1 MEHKPSPIILIVDDE
16 PAILASMRDILQD
29 EGLQV
34 ETTSNPGQVLE
45 LIGALIPDL
54 VFLDIFI
61 PNSNGLDLLSLIK
74 KEYPAQKVV
83 IISGYANISLAVE
96 ALKKGAADFIEKPFT
111 IDDVLSKASIYSGN
125 AEIDPASKDEKI
137 PSAKAF
143 LVGESY
149 LYKELIQYVHRI
161 IPLSTHL
168 IIYGPRGIGKTRLAH
183 YIHTEREA
191 SLPCTVIDGI
201 LNPHLIIDYTAF
213 TQAGSIII
221 KHLESLTP
229 TAQQTLLTYM
239 ENPSTAAR
247 IICLTNKPL
256 YALVSAGLFNED
268 LFYALSST
276 PVEIPS
282 LNKRR
287 FDIPLLV
294 NHFLTLIN
302 KERNTSFSCSSAATR
317 LLRNH
322 TWNEHCREL
331 YKLLE
336 QVTLSLPLSIGVI
349 EPENLRPFLHE
360 TDHGLVEEQRFRSF
374 SSLGEATKNFQRKFL
389 LYQLKK
395 NRYDLEQASNA
406 LNMDIAELRNEMAR
420 LEILPT
426 YSMMF

>member
-1 MEHKPSPIILIVDDE
+1 MEHKSLPIILIVDDE

-29 EGLQV
+29 EGFQV
-34 ETTSNPGQVLE
+34 ETTSNPAQVLE
-45 LIGALIPDL
+45 LIGALVPDL

-61 PNSNGLDLLSLIK
+61 PNANGLDLLSLIK
-74 KEYPAQKVV
+74 KEYPAQTVV
-83 IISGYANISLAVE
+83 IISGYGNISLAVE

-111 IDDVLSKASIYSGN
+111 IEDVLSKASIYSRN
-125 AEIDPASKDEKI
+125 AETALTYQDEKI
-137 PSAKAF
+137 PSEKTF
-143 LVGESY
+143 LIGESY

-183 YIHTEREA
+183 YIHTEKEA

-201 LNPHLIIDYTAF
+201 LNPQLIIDDTVF
-213 TQAGSIII
+213 SQAGSIII
-221 KHLESLTP
+221 KHVESLTQ
-229 TAQQTLLTYM
+229 TAQQALLTYV
-239 ENPSTAAR
+239 ESPDTAAR

-256 YALVSAGLFNED
+256 YALVSAGHFNED

-294 NHFLTLIN
+294 NYFLTLIN
-302 KERNTSFSCSSAATR
+302 ETRNTSFSCSPAAIR

-331 YKLLE
+331 HKLLE
-336 QVTLSLPLSIGVI
+336 QVTHGLSPLLSII
-349 EPENLRPFLHE
+349 EPEHLRPFLHE
-360 TDHGLVEEQRFRSF
+360 ADHGLVEEQRFRSF

-406 LNMDIAELRNEMAR
+406 LNMDIAELREEMVR

-426 YSMMF
+426 PSMMF